1 LYDYISKSLN
11 KINEVADEYGIRV
24 HLSFCSVGDTDGNLL
39 MLYGPEW
46 SSFLVFRAADD
57 VGYEENVRMLL
68 DGVLEDLDTFRR
80 QIQAIAK
87 NPRMRQVED
96 YQRYK
101 EAA

>member
-1 LYDYISKSLN
+1 MFDYISKSLN
-11 KINEVADEYGIRV
+11 EINKVADEYDIRV
-24 HLSFCSVGDTDGNLL
+24 HLSFCSVGDTEGNLL
-39 MLYGPEW
+39 MLYGPDW

-57 VGYEENVRMLL
+57 VGYEENTRILL

-87 NPRMRQVED
+87 NPRMRQVEN
-96 YQRYK
+96 YQRYR